1 MQSRL
6 VVVACFWTLV
16 LSGRVLAEIFDGYVD
31 DNGGCPVWNDSSDLV
46 LIDPKNHLLGLNR
59 TTYTIRITFKDGDG
73 KVVDSYDPGEV
84 VFASI
89 PQDSTLVTV
98 SKVGGFR
105 GVCDPA
111 DRNVTAGIP
120 TVSEWG
126 LVVMTVLLMTA
137 GTISFGRLR
146 ATSPMP

>member
-31 DNGGCPVWNDSSDLV
+31 DNGGCPIWSDSSDLV
-46 LIDPKNHLLGLNR
+46 LIDPINHLLGLNR
-59 TTYTIRITFKDGDG
+59 TAYTIRITFTGGDG
-73 KVVDSYDPGEV
+73 EVVDTYEPGEV
-84 VFASI
+84 TFASI
-89 PQDSTLVTV
+89 PQDSTLATV

-105 GVCDPA
+105 GECDPA

>member
-1 MQSRL
+1 MHSRL
-6 VVVACFWTLV
+6 VVVACLGTLV
-16 LSGRVLAEIFDGYVD
+16 LSGRVLAEFFNGYVN
-31 DNGGCPVWNDSSDLV
+31 DNGGCPVWDDSSDLV

-59 TTYTIRITFKDGDG
+59 TTYTIRITFTDGDG
-73 KVVDSYDPGEV
+73 EVVDTYEPGEV
-84 VFASI
+84 TFASI
-89 PQDSTLVTV
+89 PQDSTLVNV
-98 SKVGGFR
+98 SKVGGRR

-120 TVSEWG
+120 TVSDWG

-137 GTISFGRLR
+137 GTIFFGRLR